1 MAGRITLKWLQEN
14 WSKTETIVSMRDGT
28 KLYTVVYQ
36 RRNLDRR
43 RPVMLI
49 RTPFSLKPYGKE
61 FSKRLRFKLSNY
73 VRNDYIIIFQNVRGT
88 YLSEGDL
95 ENVRS
100 GCGEARDTY
109 DTAEW
114 IVSETL
120 CDGNIGVQGM
130 SYPGFYATNAA
141 MSGHPAIKAVSP
153 QAPVTDW
160 FMGDDLHHNGALLL
174 ADSCGFGN
182 FFFKKR
188 PSPSGRSLPC
198 RSITDGSLFD
208 FYRGKAITD
217 ILKPYLRRKGSFWHE
232 IVEHPDYDS
241 FWKERNAAAR
251 LREVRPA
258 VLIVGGLFD
267 AEDNYGP
274 LECWRRINMQ
284 SPSTESYLCLGPW
297 SHGSWLEEG
306 FDRLGNSLMGNGLTD
321 YYLDEVE
328 YPFFAHYL
336 EGRGE
341 APSHRVTVIPSAGID
356 AENGRRMASDVVIK
370 HDSWPLEGLAERRMY
385 LGADKRL
392 QEAMPEE
399 WHFSYVSDPSSP
411 VPYFNCEEPWISR
424 DYMAADQSFTNRR
437 KDVAVFTGKPLRS
450 SVKAYGSV
458 RVHLE
463 VTVSESDADFIVK
476 LIDVRPDGYRM
487 LVRSGIMPARYRDG
501 FSEGK
506 ALVPGEKTSIDF
518 MLNDIAHEFLPGHKL
533 MVQVQSSCFPL
544 YAMNPQKFV
553 RNQYCATEYIAETIT
568 VHSGSYIEIPV
579 QELKQ

>member
-14 WSKTETIVSMRDGT
+14 WSKTENMVSMRDGT
-28 KLYTVVYQ
+28 RLYTAAYQ
-36 RRNLDRR
+36 RKGLDCR
-43 RPVMLI
+43 RPVMLL
-49 RTPFSLKPYGKE
+49 RTPFSLKPYGKG
-61 FSKRLRFKLSNY
+61 FSRRLRFKLSNY

-88 YLSEGDL
+88 YLSEGEL
-95 ENVRS
+95 ENVR
-100 GCGEARDTY
+100 GGDGEALDTY

-174 ADSCGFGN
+174 ADTCGFGN

-188 PSPSGRSLPC
+188 PAPSGRSLPC
-198 RSITDGSLFD
+198 RPVTDGSLYD
-208 FYRGKAITD
+208 FYRGKVIAD
-217 ILKPYLRRKGSFWHE
+217 ILKPYLKRKESFWQD
-232 IVEHPDYDS
+232 IVAHPDYDR
-241 FWKERNAAAR
+241 FWQERNAAAR
-251 LREVRPA
+251 LRDVRPA

-274 LECWRRINMQ
+274 LECWRRINSQ
-284 SPSTESYLCLGPW
+284 SPATESYLCLGPW

-306 FDRLGNSLMGNGLTD
+306 FDRLGSSLMGNGLTD
-321 YYLDEVE
+321 YYLDDVE

-336 EGRGE
+336 EGRGG
-341 APSHRVTVIPSAGID
+341 APSHRVTVIPSAGED
-356 AENGRRMASDVVIK
+356 AENGRRMASEVVLK
-370 HDSWPLEGLAERRMY
+370 RDSWPLEGLSCRKMY
-385 LGADKRL
+385 LRADKRL
-392 QEAMPEE
+392 KETIPEE
-399 WHFSYVSDPSSP
+399 GNISYVSDPFSP
-411 VPYFNCEEPWISR
+411 VPYLDSIEPWISR
-424 DYMAADQSFTNRR
+424 DYMAADQRFTSRR
-437 KDVAVFTGKPLRS
+437 KDVAVFMGQRLKS
-450 SVKAYGSV
+450 SVKACGAV
-458 RVHLE
+458 HVHLE
-463 VTVSESDADFIVK
+463 VTVSGDDADFIVK
-476 LIDVRPDGYRM
+476 LVDVRPDGYRM
-487 LVRSGIMPARYRDG
+487 LVRSGIMPARYREG

-518 MLNDIAHEFLPGHKL
+518 TLNDIAHEFLPCHKL

-553 RNQYCATEYIAETIT
+553 RNQYTATEYRSATIT
-568 VHSGSYIEIPV
+568 IHSGSYIEVPV
-579 QELKQ
+579 TEV